1 MNLEARIRS
10 AKAATAETASL
21 KDWRIR
27 NSHNCSMREAARQL
41 ASGKG
46 YMIATDAAAHDIDTR
61 ITPSDRVRV
70 WGFIWN
76 HIYKRIHLVS
86 F

>member
-1 MNLEARIRS
+1 MNIEARIRS
-10 AKAATAETASL
+10 AKASTTETASM

-27 NSHNCSMREAARQL
+27 NRHNRCMREAARLL

-46 YMIATDAAAHDIDTR
+46 YLIATDTAAHDIDTR
-61 ITPSDRVRV
+61 ITPSETVRV
-70 WGFIWN
+70 WGFSWN
-76 HIYKRIHLVS
+76 NIYKRIHLVS

>member
-1 MNLEARIRS
+1 MTLEARIRS

-21 KDWRIR
+21 KDWRINR
-27 NSHNCSMREAARQL
+27 HNRSMREAARQL

-76 HIYKRIHLVS
+76 HIYKRIHLVP